1 MSMIK
6 ISNLTFAYEG
16 SYDNVFENVSFHID
30 TDWKLGFT
38 GRNGRGKTTFL
49 KLLMGDYHYQGRIHA
64 SVHFDYFPYQMPDI
78 EKNTLEI
85 VEAIYP
91 AYEYWAICKE
101 MSLLEMDAEVLERPF
116 ATLSQG
122 ERTKVLL
129 AVLFLKE
136 NNFLLIDEPTNH
148 LDLDGRRCVANYL
161 KRKKGYI
168 LVSHDR
174 LFLDHCIDHV
184 LSINKTNIEIQRGD
198 FSSWMQNKAF
208 QDQFELAENEKLLR
222 DITRLGEAAKRTA
235 GWSDLTE
242 KSKFGT
248 GAPDRGYIGHKAAK
262 MMKRAKAIS
271 QRRENAIEEKKKLL
285 KNIESAENLEI
296 KQEDHFAEVLL
307 RVSDLMLT
315 YGNNTVLAGLNFTIE
330 KGDRIAVVG
339 SNGSGK
345 STLIHAVTMAVQKDL
360 FHGRAPEIANG
371 LIKPSKDLIVS
382 YVSQD
387 TSMLNGS
394 LRDYAKT
401 HGIDEGLFKSM
412 LSKLD
417 FNVIQ
422 FEKDMSQFS
431 EGQKKKVLLAR
442 SICDRAHIY
451 IWDEPLNYV
460 DILSRIQLEEMLLTY
475 KPTMIFVEH
484 DEAFI
489 ENISTRII
497 SLDA

>member
-1 MSMIK
+1 
-6 ISNLTFAYEG
+6 
-16 SYDNVFENVSFHID
+16 
-30 TDWKLGFT
+30 
-38 GRNGRGKTTFL
+38 
-49 KLLMGDYHYQGRIHA
+49 
-64 SVHFDYFPYQMPDI
+64 
-78 EKNTLEI
+78 
-85 VEAIYP
+85 
-91 AYEYWAICKE
+91 
-101 MSLLEMDAEVLERPF
+101 
-116 ATLSQG
+116 
-122 ERTKVLL
+122 
-129 AVLFLKE
+129 
-136 NNFLLIDEPTNH
+136 
-148 LDLDGRRCVANYL
+148 
-161 KRKKGYI
+161 
-168 LVSHDR
+168 
-174 LFLDHCIDHV
+174 
-184 LSINKTNIEIQRGD
+184 
-198 FSSWMQNKAF
+198 
-208 QDQFELAENEKLLR
+208 
-222 DITRLGEAAKRTA
+222 
-235 GWSDLTE
+235 
-242 KSKFGT
+242 
-248 GAPDRGYIGHKAAK
+248 
-262 MMKRAKAIS
+262 MKRAKAIS

-285 KNIESAENLEI
+285 KNIESAESLEI

-307 RVSDLMLT
+307 RVSDLALAYGDNTILT
-315 YGNNTVLAGLNFTIE
+315 GLNFTIE

-339 SNGSGK
+339 GNGSGK

-360 FHGRAPEIANG
+360 FRGRAPEIANG

-489 ENISTRII
+489 ENIATRII

>member
-6 ISNLTFAYEG
+6 ITNLTFAYDG
-16 SYDNVFENVSFHID
+16 TYDNIFENVSFHID

-49 KLLMGDYHYQGRIHA
+49 KLLMGEYHYQGRIQA
-64 SVHFDYFPYQMPDI
+64 SAHFDYFPYQVTHP

-85 VEAIYP
+85 VETIYP
-91 AYEYWAICKE
+91 GYEYWATCKE
-101 MSLLEMDAEVLERPF
+101 LSLLEMQEEVLMRPF
-116 ATLSQG
+116 CTLSQG

-148 LDLDGRRCVANYL
+148 LDLEGRRCVAHYL

-208 QDQFELAENEKLLR
+208 QDQFELAENEKLVK

-242 KSKFGT
+242 KSKFGS
-248 GAPDRGYIGHKAAK
+248 GAADRGYVGHKAAK
-262 MMKRAKAIS
+262 LMKRAKAIS

-285 KNIESAENLEI
+285 KNIETAESLEI
-296 KQEDHFAEVLL
+296 KKEDHFSEVLL
-307 RVSDLMLT
+307 RASDLSLA
-315 YGNNTVLAGLNFTIE
+315 YGEKSVLSGLDFVIE
-330 KGDRIAVVG
+330 KGDRIAIVG

-345 STLIHAVTMAVQKDL
+345 STLIHAVTMSVQKN
-360 FHGRAPEIANG
+360 ANQSQVPLSTPSIDG
-371 LIKPSKDLIVS
+371 VIKPTKDLIVS
-382 YVSQD
+382 FVSQD
-387 TSMLNGS
+387 TSLLKGN
-394 LRDYAKT
+394 LRDYAKEN
-401 HGIDEGLFKSM
+401 GVDEGLFKAM

-422 FEKDMSQFS
+422 FDKDMSQFS

-442 SICDRAHIY
+442 SICDRAHLY

-460 DILSRIQLEEMLLTY
+460 DILSRIQLEEML
-475 KPTMIFVEH
+475 
-484 DEAFI
+484 
-489 ENISTRII
+489 
-497 SLDA
+497 